1 MNSPTTELELPGSS
15 KKTDQPKVAV
25 ILQKDLKAACNV
37 VLNMEDMFK
46 SLGGLRSLSL
56 KKTGKG
62 DKVFQ
67 FQAALSSR
75 EGFLL
80 GKGWAYRLLL
90 VLSRLWK
97 YG

>member
-1 MNSPTTELELPGSS
+1 MRAENKYDRPI
-15 KKTDQPKVAV
+15 VAV
-25 ILQKDLKAACNV
+25 MFLKAACDIM
-37 VLNMEDMFK
+37 LWK
-46 SLGGLRSLSL
+46 TSL
-56 KKTGKG
+56 KEGGGGPDG
-62 DKVFQ
+62 DLCLQWGNHV